1 LLLFLVLLQGPEDT
15 VFFFFTLRPSSF
27 LWQPSMRVVIVGA
40 GLSGLSLASFLRRL
54 NLDCVVVEQAPFL
67 QANYTAPYTLF
78 ANALS
83 CFKAFGMEYIF
94 ANSGMRPEEC
104 FGIQNEKGEWLLRIP
119 NKNLHLRSLGAEDV
133 VPLSTAPPA
142 NSESIVSQRLME
154 AQKQEMGYVP
164 LRCTMPASYLR
175 DALRRHVPEIKF
187 NSRVVDLL
195 PHDGVKGGVHAVLE
209 DGSTEWGDVVVGADG
224 MHSTIR
230 RLLYPNERVGTSSRS
245 LGTMQIDGFA
255 ECLLCPSPLTQPV
268 ECWGSDRTLRVV
280 PLHRFGENT
289 LAFSATLHRVPQ
301 ELVDLHADMDAM
313 EVLQVFQRLLGREF
327 ASFGPDVAALLS
339 RAKLAVPTE
348 VLEVPVMPRWYNRR
362 AVLMGEAAHGA
373 MPSFL
378 EQDASLCVEDAAL
391 LAVAL
396 LDVPLQR
403 DCGFE
408 YAFRQFETVRRD
420 RVERYI
426 RQSRRARRFAAMS
439 NAMVRNT
446 LLRLTPPVAVNL
458 AQRWLSNWTYSS
470 QQLAVDP
477 KIKMET
483 AFR

>member
-1 LLLFLVLLQGPEDT
+1 
-15 VFFFFTLRPSSF
+15 
-27 LWQPSMRVVIVGA
+27 MRVVIVGA
-40 GLSGLSLASFLRRL
+40 GLSGLSLAVFLRRL
-54 NLDCVVVEQAPFL
+54 NVDCVVVEQAPFL
-67 QANYTAPYTLF
+67 QANYTTPYTLF

-83 CFKAFGMEYIF
+83 CFKAFGMEHVF
-94 ANSGMRPEEC
+94 TNSGMRPEEC
-104 FGIQNEKGEWLLRIP
+104 FGIQDEKGDWLLRVR
-119 NKNLHLRSLGAEDV
+119 NRDVRLRALNAEDV

-142 NSESIVSQRLME
+142 NSESIVSQRLAE
-154 AQKQEMGYVP
+154 AQRQEMGHVP
-164 LRCTMPASYLR
+164 LRCTMSASYLR
-175 DALRRHVPEIKF
+175 DALRRHIPEIKF
-187 NSRVVDLL
+187 SSRVVDLL
-195 PHDGVKGGVHAVLE
+195 PHDGVKGGVHAVME

-230 RLLYPNERVGTSSRS
+230 HLLYPNEHVGTSSRS
-245 LGTMQIDGFA
+245 LGSMQIDGFT
-255 ECLLCPSPLTQPV
+255 ECPHCPPHLVQPV
-268 ECWGSDRTLRVV
+268 ECWGAGRTLQVV

-289 LAFSATLHRVPQ
+289 LAFSATLHRLPQ
-301 ELVDLHADMDAM
+301 ELVDVRADMDAV
-313 EVLQVFQRLLGREF
+313 EVLQVFRNLLGREF
-327 ASFGPDVAALLS
+327 ASFGADVSTLLS
-339 RAKLAVPTE
+339 QANLAVPTE
-348 VLEVPVMPRWYNRR
+348 VLEVPVMPRWFNRR

-378 EQDASLCVEDAAL
+378 DQDASLCVEDAAL

-403 DCGFE
+403 DTGFE

-426 RQSRRARRFAAMS
+426 RQSRRARRLTAMS
-439 NAMVRNT
+439 NTVVRNA
-446 LLRLTPPVAVNL
+446 LLRLTPPVAVNM

>member
-1 LLLFLVLLQGPEDT
+1 
-15 VFFFFTLRPSSF
+15 
-27 LWQPSMRVVIVGA
+27 MRVVIVGA
-40 GLSGLSLASFLRRL
+40 GLSGLSLAAFLRRL
-54 NLDCVVVEQAPFL
+54 NVDCVVVEQAPFL
-67 QANYTAPYTLF
+67 QANYCVPYTLF

-94 ANSGMRPEEC
+94 TNSGMRPEEC
-104 FGIQNEKGEWLLRIP
+104 FGIQNDRGSWLLRIP
-119 NKNLHLRSLGAEDV
+119 NKDIHLQALGGEDV
-133 VPLSTAPPA
+133 IPLSTAAPA

-175 DALRRHVPEIKF
+175 DALRRHIPEITF
-187 NSRVVDLL
+187 ASRVVDLV

-230 RLLYPNERVGTSSRS
+230 RLLYPNEHVGTSSRS
-245 LGTMQIDGFA
+245 LGTMQIDGFTD
-255 ECLLCPSPLTQPV
+255 CPHCPPHLVQPV
-268 ECWGSDRTLRVV
+268 ECWGTHRTLRVV

-289 LAFSATLHRVPQ
+289 LAFSATLHRLPQ
-301 ELVDLHADMDAM
+301 EVVDVRADMDAM
-313 EVLQVFQRLLGREF
+313 EVLQVFQRLLGREY
-327 ASFGPDVAALLS
+327 ADFGTDIATLLS

-348 VLEVPVMPRWYNRR
+348 VLEVPLLPRWYNRR

-378 EQDASLCVEDAAL
+378 DQDASLCVEDAAL

-396 LDVPLQR
+396 LDVPLPR
-403 DCGFE
+403 DSGFE

-426 RQSRRARRFAAMS
+426 RQSRRARRLTAMS
-439 NAMVRNT
+439 STAVRNT
-446 LLRLTPPVAVNL
+446 LLRLTPPIVAKL
-458 AQRWLSNWTYSS
+458 SQRWLSNWSYSS

>member
-1 LLLFLVLLQGPEDT
+1 
-15 VFFFFTLRPSSF
+15 
-27 LWQPSMRVVIVGA
+27 MRVVIVGA
-40 GLSGLSLASFLRRL
+40 GLSGLSLAVFLRRL
-54 NLDCVVVEQAPFL
+54 NVDCVVLEQAPFL
-67 QANYTAPYTLF
+67 QANYTIPYTLF

-94 ANSGMRPEEC
+94 TNSGMRPEEC

-119 NKNLHLRSLGAEDV
+119 NRDLHLHALSAEDV
-133 VPLSTAPPA
+133 IPLSTAPPA
-142 NSESIVSQRLME
+142 NSDSIVSQRLME
-154 AQKQEMGYVP
+154 AQRQEMGHVP

-175 DALRRHVPEIKF
+175 DALRRHIPEIKF
-187 NSRVVDLL
+187 SCRVVDLL
-195 PHDGVKGGVHAVLE
+195 PHDGIKGGVHAVME
-209 DGSTEWGDVVVGADG
+209 DGATEWGDVVVGADG

-230 RLLYPNERVGTSSRS
+230 GLLYPNEHVGTSSRS
-245 LGTMQIDGFA
+245 LNSMQIDGFT
-255 ECLLCPSPLTQPV
+255 ECPHCPPHLAQPV
-268 ECWGSDRTLRVV
+268 ECWGAGRTLRVV

-289 LAFSATLHRVPQ
+289 LAFSATLHRLPQ
-301 ELVDLHADMDAM
+301 ELVDVRADMDAI
-313 EVLQVFQRLLGREF
+313 EVLQVFQRLLGREY
-327 ASFGPDVAALLS
+327 ASFGADVATLLS
-339 RAKLAVPTE
+339 QAKLAVPTE

-378 EQDASLCVEDAAL
+378 DQDASLCVEDAAL
-391 LAVAL
+391 LAVSL

-403 DCGFE
+403 DSGFE

-426 RQSRRARRFAAMS
+426 RQSRRARKFTAMS
-439 NAMVRNT
+439 NTAVRNT
-446 LLRLTPPVAVNL
+446 LLRLVPSVAVNMT
-458 AQRWLSNWTYSS
+458 QRWLSNWTYSS

>member
-1 LLLFLVLLQGPEDT
+1 
-15 VFFFFTLRPSSF
+15 
-27 LWQPSMRVVIVGA
+27 MRVVIVGA
-40 GLSGLSLASFLRRL
+40 GLSGLSLAAFLRRL
-54 NLDCVVVEQAPFL
+54 NVDCVVVEQAPFL
-67 QANYTAPYTLF
+67 QANYTTPYTLF

-94 ANSGMRPEEC
+94 TNSGMRPEEC
-104 FGIQNEKGEWLLRIP
+104 FGIQNDKGKWLLRIP
-119 NKNLHLRSLGAEDV
+119 NRDLHLHALSAEDV
-133 VPLSTAPPA
+133 VPLSTAPAA

-154 AQKQEMGYVP
+154 VQKQEMGYVP
-164 LRCTMPASYLR
+164 LRCTVPASYLR
-175 DALRRHVPEIKF
+175 DALRRHIPEIKF
-187 NSRVVDLL
+187 AARVVDLL
-195 PHDGVKGGVHAVLE
+195 PHDGIKGGVHAVLE

-224 MHSTIR
+224 MHSTVR
-230 RLLYPNERVGTSSRS
+230 RLLYPHEHVGTSSRS

-255 ECLLCPSPLTQPV
+255 ACPHCPPHLQQPV
-268 ECWGSDRTLRVV
+268 ECWGAGRTLRAV

-289 LAFSATLHRVPQ
+289 LAFSATLHRLPQ
-301 ELVDLHADMDAM
+301 EMVDVHAEMDAM
-313 EVLQVFQRLLGREF
+313 EVLHTFRQLLGREY
-327 ASFGPDVAALLS
+327 AGFGEDVAALLTH
-339 RAKLAVPTE
+339 AQLAVPTE

-362 AVLMGEAAHGA
+362 AVLMGEAAHGS

-378 EQDASLCVEDAAL
+378 DQDASLCVEDAAL

-403 DCGFE
+403 DSGFE

-426 RQSRRARRFAAMS
+426 RQSRRARKFTAMTNTS
-439 NAMVRNT
+439 VRDA
-446 LLRLTPPVAVNL
+446 LLRLTPPLAVNV